1 MQSRFEGS
9 NPRPPVFERLIRMS
23 RKKNPRVLV
32 EVVGGL
38 GNQLFMYAA
47 GAYLAEKSGANLVLD
62 VSKVGVGAVDHGK
75 TILNFQLKCEIN
87 DYPSVTTKRF
97 SFIRRVSNKAASLS
111 GWYRKLRDCL
121 ERRYTAN
128 SLGYESEFANLG
140 QARKIS
146 GYFQSYVY
154 TDFVKNVLR
163 ETLILKSPSDWFI
176 EQETRLK
183 EENPIVLHMRRGDY
197 LAAKDDFGVL
207 GVKYYEAAVAILS
220 ADDEKRNLWI
230 FTDSPELIRQEIG
243 TSRLFSAT
251 IVVPPKESNSNESMI
266 LMSRA
271 SDIVI
276 GNSTYSWWAA
286 YLASEKTNVIA
297 PKKWFR
303 TLEDPALLLPE
314 HWVKLTSQWI
324 D

>member
-1 MQSRFEGS
+1 VVERF
-9 NPRPPVFERLIRMS
+9 IRMN
-23 RKKNPRVLV
+23 KKNNPRVLA

-38 GNQLFMYAA
+38 GNQLFIYAA
-47 GAYLAEKSGANLVLD
+47 GAYLADKSGAELVLD
-62 VSKVGVGAVDHGK
+62 ISKVGVGAVDHGK
-75 TILNFQLKCEIN
+75 MILNFQLDCEIN

-97 SFIRRVSNKAASLS
+97 RLITRISNKLASLS
-111 GWYRKLRDCL
+111 GRYRKLRDRL

-128 SLGYESEFANLG
+128 SLGYESEFANLS

-154 TDFVKNVLR
+154 TDFVKDNLK
-163 ETLILKSPSDWFI
+163 ETLILKSPSDWFKK
-176 EQETRLK
+176 QEKLIK
-183 EENPIVLHMRRGDY
+183 EVNPIVLHMRRGDY

-207 GVKYYEAAVAILS
+207 GVKYYEAGVAILS
-220 ADDEKRNLWI
+220 TDYQNRNLWI
-230 FTDSPELIRQEIG
+230 FTDSPELIREEIAA
-243 TSRLFSAT
+243 SKLSNA
-251 IVVPPKESNSNESMI
+251 IVVIPPKGSNPNESMI

-297 PKKWFR
+297 PEKWFR

-314 HWVKLTSQWI
+314 HWVKITSQWI

>member
-1 MQSRFEGS
+1 VRLERS
-9 NPRPPVFERLIRMS
+9 NPRPSVIKRLIKMI
-23 RKKNPRVLV
+23 KKKKPRVVV

-47 GAYLAEKSGANLVLD
+47 GAYLAEKSGAELVLD
-62 VSKVGVGAVDHGK
+62 ISKVGVGAVDHGK
-75 TILNFQLKCEIN
+75 TILNFQLDCEIS
-87 DYPSVTTKRF
+87 DDPRVITKRF
-97 SFIRRVSNKAASLS
+97 WFIRRVSNKLASLS
-111 GWYRKLRDCL
+111 GRYRKLKDCL
-121 ERRYTAN
+121 HRRYTAN
-128 SLGYESEFANLG
+128 SLGYEPEFASLS

-154 TDFVKNVLR
+154 PDFVKNVLR
-163 ETLILKSPSDWFI
+163 DTLVLKSPSDWFK
-176 EQETRLK
+176 EHERLIK

-207 GVKYYEAAVAILS
+207 GVKYYEAGVAILS
-220 ADDEKRNLWI
+220 EDNQNRNIWI
-230 FTDSPELIRQEIG
+230 FTDSPELIRTEIA
-243 TSRLFSAT
+243 TSMLFNAS
-251 IVVPPKESNSNESMI
+251 VVIPPKGTNPNESMI

-286 YLASEKTNVIA
+286 YLASEKANVIA
-297 PKKWFR
+297 PEKWFR
-303 TLEDPALLLPE
+303 TLEDPVLLLPE
-314 HWVKLTSQWI
+314 PWVKITSQWI